1 MCGEIDEQLAISQ
14 EVLERFQGMSKMLG
28 LDATEAE
35 GAPENLA
42 SGEGRATYMEAIF
55 NAGLARALGDAAA
68 AEEDETVDAI
78 ASQAIALARL
88 AGILAGQLPREADL
102 FRACVEALGDGH
114 NEPRALMAQKAR
126 DHDAAHG
133 HSHDEDGGHSH
144 DHTHGHDHGPNGHT
158 H

>member
-1 MCGEIDEQLAISQ
+1 MCGEIDEQLLISQ

-28 LDATEAE
+28 LDAAATAA
-35 GAPENLA
+35 APKNLA

-55 NAGLARALGDAAA
+55 NDGLARALGDATA

-88 AGILAGQLPREADL
+88 AGFLAGQLPPEADL
-102 FRACVEALGDGH
+102 FRATVEALSDGH
-114 NEPRALMAQKAR
+114 AQPRELMIQKAR

-133 HSHDEDGGHSH
+133 HSHDDDA
-144 DHTHGHDHGPNGHT
+144 DHGHGHDGHHGHAPHGHT

>member
-1 MCGEIDEQLAISQ
+1 MCGEIDEQLLISH

-28 LDATEAE
+28 LDPAPAE
-35 GAPENLA
+35 GTPKNLA
-42 SGEGRATYMEAIF
+42 TGEGRAVYMEAIF
-55 NAGLARALGDAAA
+55 NAGLARSLGDASAA
-68 AEEDETVDAI
+68 QEDETVDAL

-88 AGILAGQLPREADL
+88 AGFIAGQLPPEADL

-114 NEPRALMAQKAR
+114 AQPRALMAQKAR

-133 HSHDEDGGHSH
+133 HSHDDDGGHGH
-144 DHTHGHDHGPNGHT
+144 HHGHHHGHS